1 MPLLQNEE
9 HKKYHELGPKDLKW
23 PFKVRPMNVITV
35 QKEVSS
41 GEHMT
46 INIPIFKND
55 SRNDIKYRVGMYVS
69 ILQDRMDEFAEA
81 WAESKKRA
89 EQEVKLAKGK

>member
-1 MPLLQNEE
+1 MPLLQNDD
-9 HKKYHELGPKDLKW
+9 HKRFHELGPKDLKW
-23 PFKVRPMNVITV
+23 PFKIRPLTVITV

-46 INIPIFKND
+46 VNVPIFQGD
-55 SRNDIKYRVGMYVS
+55 SRDEITDRMGMYCS
-69 ILQDRMDEFAEA
+69 ILQDRMDEFAQA

-89 EQEVKLAKGK
+89 EDEVKAAKGK

>member
-1 MPLLQNEE
+1 MPLLQNAK
-9 HKKYHELGPKDLKW
+9 HKRFHSIGPKDLKW
-23 PFKVRPMNVITV
+23 PWRKRPLNIIHV

-41 GEHMT
+41 GEHMSVDV
-46 INIPIFKND
+46 PIYKTD
-55 SRNDIKYRVGMYVS
+55 SREDITDRVGLFVS

-89 EQEVKLAKGK
+89 EEEVKLAKGK